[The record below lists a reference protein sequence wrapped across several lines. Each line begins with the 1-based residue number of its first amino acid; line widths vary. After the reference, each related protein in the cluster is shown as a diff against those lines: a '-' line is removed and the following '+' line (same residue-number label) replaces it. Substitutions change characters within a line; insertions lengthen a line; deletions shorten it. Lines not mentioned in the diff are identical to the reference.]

1 MARPDPAVE
10 LKALTAM
17 ALDLT
22 RVDPDRPP
30 GKRLVE
36 WHRELAQVLGDTAGP
51 AHTNRD
57 LLRDAVRLSKAQQQQ
72 PVTR

>member
-22 RVDPDRPP
+22 RVDPDRPL
-30 GKRLVE
+30 GKRLAE
-36 WHRELAQVLGDTAGP
+36 WHRELTEVLGENTVP
-51 AHTNRD
+51 VHTNRD
-57 LLRDAVRLSKAQQQQ
+57 LLRDTVRLSRARQE
-72 PVTR
+72 PVTH